1 MRYIMSNLTNKKKE
15 EKFIEIMEY
24 LFNTIN
30 FELYDMEELMD
41 SNAYEY

>member
-1 MRYIMSNLTNKKKE
+1 MRHNMSNLTNKEKE

-24 LFNTIN
+24 LFNKVN

-41 SNAYEY
+41 SNAYDY